1 VVVGR
6 GDNAGKS
13 PVARGEGLHTKFVY
27 SIDRKDNKLTITLP
41 EEVAKRI
48 GNRLSASFKEGE
60 IVISEVK
67 E

>member
-1 VVVGR
+1 MKVETME
-6 GDNAGKS
+6 DL
-13 PVARGEGLHTKFVY
+13 EE
-27 SIDRKDNKLTITLP
+27 DNKLTITLP

-48 GNRLSASFKEGE
+48 GNRLSASFMEGE